1 MARILLFGGRNSN
14 IRKSINST
22 GGNMIYVYNRGA
34 IFGITVGKVSHTDC
48 IIVGYAPD
56 VAWDLF
62 HDNGI
67 GGICVFCVNIID
79 LFRTDDNPMLGKNSR
94 LGGSIILS
102 KGGIWIVCNKFLR
115 VFGHGVTSAVIG
127 RGYLHPIVVGYK

>member
-1 MARILLFGGRNSN
+1 MVLYIDVNVNSTIGMKANMSEVSRMARILLFGGRNSN

-34 IFGITVGKVSHTDC
+34 IFGITVGKVPHTDC
-48 IIVGYAPD
+48 ITVSYAHD
-56 VAWDLF
+56 VAWDLS

-67 GGICVFCVNIID
+67 GGICIFYVNIID

-94 LGGSIILS
+94 
-102 KGGIWIVCNKFLR
+102 
-115 VFGHGVTSAVIG
+115 
-127 RGYLHPIVVGYK
+127 